1 MLSTFTIAISQNS
14 GDLQIIPAWKTIT
27 VILGKQLAL
36 WIPPRLVE
44 MQQETLLKSVNSILR
59 QNLAQKLPLHL
70 EWYSTTM
77 TRPCNIFLVIFIV
90 SGVSMLQKKKIKKRR
105 PFFPAESEK

>member
-105 PFFPAESEK
+105 PFFPAGSEK